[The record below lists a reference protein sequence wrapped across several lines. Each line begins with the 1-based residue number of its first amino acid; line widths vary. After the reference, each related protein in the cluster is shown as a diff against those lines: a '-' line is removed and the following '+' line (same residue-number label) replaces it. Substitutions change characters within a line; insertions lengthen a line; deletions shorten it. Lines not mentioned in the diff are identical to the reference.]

1 MIYILVP
8 GAWAGSWVW
17 DTIAAK
23 LRQYGHSVHQLT
35 LPGLSDGEDVGNV
48 TLTTHVN
55 AVIDYLESH
64 KLNDVVLVG
73 HSYSG
78 IIVGQV
84 SALLQ
89 DRVAHSVFIEAFLPV
104 DGKSLLEVSGLDVA
118 HEKRLIDDNGGLWPA
133 PTLKELR
140 GQPHLSD
147 ELIDLL
153 ASKHKDHPGRTV
165 TEQAAMAAPL
175 GNLHA
180 TFISEAGWLSS
191 SEEADLVET
200 LRTNHN
206 WTFKAI
212 DGGHWP
218 MLSMPEKLAALLHNL
233 RT

>member
-17 DTIAAK
+17 EATAAK
-23 LRQYGHSVHQLT
+23 LRQFGHSVHQLT
-35 LPGLSDGEDVGNV
+35 LPGLADGEDIGEIS
-48 TLTTHVN
+48 LTTHVS
-55 AVIDYLESH
+55 AVVDFLESR
-64 KLNDVVLVG
+64 KLKDVVLVG

-78 IIVGQV
+78 FIVGQV

-104 DGKSLLEVSGLDVA
+104 EGKSLLEVSGLDVA
-118 HEKRLIDDNGGLWPA
+118 HEERLIEDNGGFWPA
-133 PTLKELR
+133 PTLEELKS
-140 GQPHLSD
+140 QPHLSN
-147 ELIDLL
+147 ELIALL
-153 ASKHKDHPGRTV
+153 ASKHKDHPGKTL
-165 TEQAAMAAPL
+165 TEPASMAAPL

-200 LRTNHN
+200 LRKNHN

-218 MLSMPEKLAALLHNL
+218 MLTMPEKLATHMHDL